1 MKRLITNTFVVLSA
15 ILLAISGST
24 VRVSAQGTQRSAA
37 VLPAQSQI
45 HDRQILV
52 ELEPG
57 RNVKSTSAF
66 FSGKGVSQVNS
77 LPLSYANYQIVRV
90 PDSEDFAAFY
100 ARLSDDPG
108 VRSIAPNVIKHISE
122 FVPNDPLFLGSASN
136 TATALASGAGSPAL
150 SNQWGLLHSGAQDA
164 WDVTTGK
171 NSIVVAVIDTGAKL
185 DHEDLKNRLWQ
196 NPGEAK
202 DGTDTDGNGFIDDVN
217 GYDFQGYS
225 LPGGGGGVGTGG
237 DGDPTDN
244 EAFSA
249 DSVYDSHGTSTA
261 SIIAAQGNNGVGIN
275 GVAGG
280 NSPSGGVRLMIC
292 RVGTASTISLAAEIG
307 AIDYAVN
314 NGAHVISMSFGGETG
329 GPPEENAINRAWDAG
344 VYVCAAAGNYPA
356 GAAAGVD
363 LPAGFDNCVAVG
375 ATTIFSPDNVNVGP
389 SAIVGSEYRPSYSK
403 TGPEVEIGAPGTNII
418 SAAWGGS
425 NSTTNGYM
433 TGLGHQFT
441 GTSAATPVV
450 AGLAALIYSV
460 LPDPESLT
468 ANQTVRNLIN
478 STAVDLG
485 PAGRDEEFGFGR
497 IDMAKA
503 LESFATGK
511 PGDANGDGFVDE
523 ADLAQIVANYGK
535 KSGQTGYTVQLDL
548 NGDGVIDELDV
559 LEIGKFYEAAP

>member
-1 MKRLITNTFVVLSA
+1 MKRLTTNTLVVLLA
-15 ILLAISGST
+15 VLLAFSGSPG
-24 VRVSAQGTQRSAA
+24 RLSAQAAERSAA

-57 RNVKSTSAF
+57 RSVKSTSAF

-77 LPLSYANYQIVRV
+77 LPLSYADYQIVRV
-90 PDSEDFAAFY
+90 PDSEDFAAAY
-100 ARLSDDPG
+100 ARLSADPS
-108 VRSIAPNVIKHISE
+108 VRSISPNVIKHISE
-122 FVPNDPLFLGSASN
+122 FVPSDPLFLGGAST

-150 SNQWGLLHSGAQDA
+150 SNQWGLLQSGAHDA
-164 WDVTTGK
+164 WEVTTGK
-171 NSIVVAVIDTGAKL
+171 NSIVVAVLDTGAKL
-185 DHEDLKNRLWQ
+185 NHEDLQNRLWQ

-202 DGTDTDGNGFIDDVN
+202 DGTDTDGNGFVDDVN

-237 DGDPTDN
+237 DGDPTDD

-249 DSVYDSHGTSTA
+249 DNVYDSHGTSTA
-261 SIIAAQGNNGVGIN
+261 SIIAAQGNNGNGMS

-280 NSPSGGVRLMIC
+280 NSPSSGVRLMIC

-314 NGAHVISMSFGGETG
+314 NGAHIISMSFGGETG

-356 GAAAGVD
+356 GAANGID

-375 ATTIFSPDNVNVGP
+375 ATTIFSPDNINVGP
-389 SAIVGSEYRPSYSK
+389 SALVVSEYRPSYSK
-403 TGPEVEIGAPGTNII
+403 TGPEMEIGAPGTNII

-425 NSTTNGYM
+425 NATVDEYM

-460 LPDPESLT
+460 LPDPEALT
-468 ANQTVRNLIN
+468 ANQTVRDLIN

-497 IDMAKA
+497 INMAKA
-503 LESFATGK
+503 LEGFATGK

-523 ADLAQIVANYGK
+523 ADLALIVANYGK